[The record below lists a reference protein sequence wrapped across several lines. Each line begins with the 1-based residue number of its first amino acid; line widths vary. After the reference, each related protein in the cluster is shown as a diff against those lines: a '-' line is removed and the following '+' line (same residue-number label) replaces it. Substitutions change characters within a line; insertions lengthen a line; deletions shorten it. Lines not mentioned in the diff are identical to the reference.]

1 MSVHTRQKNN
11 IFGKKS
17 NKNALKFSI
26 GLCLVFFNSVA
37 PCSFLQASDKPFF
50 NVGYASESKTVSKSV
65 TGVVKDAAGNPLI
78 GVNVV
83 NKTSGTG
90 TITDV
95 NGIFHVNAEAGE
107 TLEFSYIG
115 YSTQTVAIT
124 GNVLNVRL
132 QPDSQMLSDVVVI
145 GYGTQRKSDLTGA
158 VTNVSSEDFN
168 TGLVSSPEQEP

>member
-1 MSVHTRQKNN
+1 MSVHTRQKDN

-26 GLCLVFFNSVA
+26 GLYLVFFNSVA

-115 YSTQTVAIT
+115 YDTQY
-124 GNVLNVRL
+124 
-132 QPDSQMLSDVVVI
+132 VVVSDKRNLDI
-145 GYGTQRKSDLTGA
+145 VMEEASQSLNEVVVVGYGTQKKVNLTGA
-158 VTNVSSEDFN
+158 VDKIDAMPSA
-168 TGLVSSPEQEP
+168 L